1 MTIDQTDSVDKLL
14 AEWRRERPDLDPSP
28 IAVQG
33 RIMRLAAHLLR
44 RTESWLVPLGL
55 SWEAFSLIVTLRRS
69 GKPYALRPTDL
80 LAESLL
86 TSGAITNRI
95 DKVEALG
102 LVERRPDP
110 RDRRGFIIRLTP
122 AGKRLA
128 DRAIADHVTGTDGL
142 LGALSGAEQKQLA
155 ALLAKLLAAFEQTA
169 KPARGAPKRGARGS
183 AASVPRQR
191 GEAEGEAS
199 RRIGRGTRSRTDG
212 TGRRDVTVRP
222 HQ

>member
-1 MTIDQTDSVDKLL
+1 MTNENYDSVAKLL

-28 IAVQG
+28 IGIQG
-33 RIMRLAAHLLR
+33 RVMRLAAHFQR
-44 RTESWLVPLGL
+44 RSEGWLVPLGL

-69 GKPYALRPTDL
+69 GKPYELRPTDL

-110 RDRRGFIIRLTP
+110 RDRRGAIIRLTP

-128 DRAIADHVTGTDGL
+128 DRAIADHVGGVEGL
-142 LGALSGAEQKQLA
+142 LDPLSGAEQRQLA
-155 ALLAKLLAAFEQTA
+155 TLLTKLLAATEHRAEAARARPRPAAT
-169 KPARGAPKRGARGS
+169 PARRS
-183 AASVPRQR
+183 AQR
-191 GEAEGEAS
+191 PA
-199 RRIGRGTRSRTDG
+199 RIGHTDRKPIATDSAG
-212 TGRRDVTVRP
+212 
-222 HQ
+222 

>member
-1 MTIDQTDSVDKLL
+1 MTTENADSVAKLL

-28 IAVQG
+28 IGIQG
-33 RIMRLAAHLLR
+33 RVMRLAAHFLR
-44 RTESWLVPLGL
+44 RSEGWLVPLGL

-69 GKPYALRPTDL
+69 GKPYELRPTDL

-110 RDRRGFIIRLTP
+110 RDRRGAIIRLTP

-128 DRAIADHVTGTDGL
+128 DRAIADHVGGVDGL
-142 LGALSGAEQKQLA
+142 LEALSGAEQRQLA
-155 ALLAKLLAAFEQTA
+155 ALLTKLLAATEQRVGGARRGRQRAAAAEPPDA
-169 KPARGAPKRGARGS
+169 KGRPARSHRP
-183 AASVPRQR
+183 PRKPLD
-191 GEAEGEAS
+191 AERVDRA
-199 RRIGRGTRSRTDG
+199 
-212 TGRRDVTVRP
+212 
-222 HQ
+222 

>member
-1 MTIDQTDSVDKLL
+1 MTTEVSDSVAKLL

-28 IAVQG
+28 IGVQG
-33 RIMRLAAHLLR
+33 RVMRLAAHFQR
-44 RTESWLVPLGL
+44 RSEGWLVPLGL

-110 RDRRGFIIRLTP
+110 RDRRGAIIRLTP

-128 DRAIADHVTGTDGL
+128 DRAIADHVGGVEEL
-142 LGALSGAEQKQLA
+142 LDPLSAAEQRQLA
-155 ALLAKLLAAFEQTA
+155 ALLTKLLAATEQRVGGA
-169 KPARGAPKRGARGS
+169 RRGAS
-183 AASVPRQR
+183 S
-191 GEAEGEAS
+191 
-199 RRIGRGTRSRTDG
+199 
-212 TGRRDVTVRP
+212 
-222 HQ
+222 